1 MEVKVKKW
9 GKSLAARLPASITKK
24 MQIRQGDSLIAHS
37 SSESQL
43 ILAPK
48 PTFNKAEFIEELIAL
63 QISLPETASVTDAMR
78 NQAAY

>member
-9 GKSLAARLPASITKK
+9 GKSLAVRLPSIITKQ
-24 MQIRQGDSLIAHS
+24 MQIRQGDSLIAYL

-43 ILAPK
+43 ILATK

-63 QISLPETASVTDAMR
+63 QKSLPETASVTDAIR
-78 NQAAY
+78 NQAVY